1 MSRFSQFFTVTQ
13 FQEVICLSLI
23 LSDHLYSEQIWPGID
38 ALLTPVKDPSDALKI
53 KLSRNF
59 ANRVLLN
66 SFLLRQ
72 NKGT

>member
-1 MSRFSQFFTVTQ
+1 M
-13 FQEVICLSLI
+13 ICLSLI

-53 KLSRNF
+53 KLSRNI

-66 SFLLRQ
+66 SFLLR
-72 NKGT
+72 